1 LIRPR
6 SIEKMPNPWLHWWT
20 DQVSLLEQPTFPHL
34 LVALVL
40 GAIIG
45 AERQWR
51 QRAAGMRTNTLVCFG
66 AAAFVDLGSTV
77 GGPHTTNV
85 IAYVISGV
93 GFLGAGAIMKDGGSI
108 RGLNTAATLWCSAA
122 VGACAGAGELLDA
135 VFVTALLVS
144 INLVFRPISRIL
156 DRRSLARLNRPVLY
170 RIAAVCPA
178 SHEAEVRALVLHA
191 LAERPLLLQELRSE
205 EVGNGEEAFVQA
217 YFESSERNNQLVEEL
232 ANQLKK
238 GPEVSAVE
246 WAETTLDTE

>member
-1 LIRPR
+1 
-6 SIEKMPNPWLHWWT
+6 MNPWLQWWT
-20 DQVSLLEQPTFPHL
+20 DKVSLLQQPTFPRL
-34 LVALVL
+34 LLALVL

-77 GGPHTTNV
+77 GGANTTNI

-93 GFLGAGAIMKDGGSI
+93 GFLGAGAIMKDGGNI

-122 VGACAGAGELLDA
+122 VGACAGAGEMLDA
-135 VFVTALLVS
+135 VFVTLLLCG
-144 INLVFRPISRIL
+144 INLALRPASRFI
-156 DRRSLARLNRPVLY
+156 DRRSLARVNRPVMY
-170 RIAAVCPA
+170 RLAAVCPA
-178 SHEAEVRALVLHA
+178 SREQEVRGLVLRA

-205 EVGNGEEAFVQA
+205 EVGDGDEVVVQA
-217 YFESSERNNQLVEEL
+217 NFESSERNKEL
-232 ANQLKK
+232 LEKLAQELRS

-246 WAETTLDTE
+246 WAETSLDSE